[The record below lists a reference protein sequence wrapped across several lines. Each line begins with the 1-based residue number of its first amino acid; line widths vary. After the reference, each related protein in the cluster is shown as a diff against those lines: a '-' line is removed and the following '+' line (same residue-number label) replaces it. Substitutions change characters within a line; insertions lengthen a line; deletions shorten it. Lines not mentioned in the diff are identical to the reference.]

1 MFYSYALIFTAIL
14 WKLVKLASKTYLCW
28 HPTEVKWFP
37 SQKGFSILSV
47 TTANL
52 TCRRLFE
59 FLGRKFLVCVI
70 DNRKMPKNNIMISRK
85 SWFSEVTGKKNYDFF
100 NPSSVHMITNFS
112 SMWTSVSGV
121 RRTQLEE
128 KKEKIS
134 LVVLTAVPSKVTAD
148 ETFSGSR

>member
-1 MFYSYALIFTAIL
+1 
-14 WKLVKLASKTYLCW
+14 
-28 HPTEVKWFP
+28 
-37 SQKGFSILSV
+37 
-47 TTANL
+47 
-52 TCRRLFE
+52 
-59 FLGRKFLVCVI
+59 
-70 DNRKMPKNNIMISRK
+70 MPKNNIMISRK